1 MTCFLFGA
9 MVISPL
15 MVMEEFYKVRLEFYD
30 RRKVHLTNKL
40 TEEWEKLD
48 NKVHFLVQF
57 INRIMNLKNVLVII
71 RCASSWQLSKGT

>member
-1 MTCFLFGA
+1 